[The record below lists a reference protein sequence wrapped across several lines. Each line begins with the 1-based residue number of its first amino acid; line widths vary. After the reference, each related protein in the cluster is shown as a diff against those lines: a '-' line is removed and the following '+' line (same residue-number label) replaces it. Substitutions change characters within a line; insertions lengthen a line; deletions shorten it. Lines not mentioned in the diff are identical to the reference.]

1 MSHMGATPSARALVV
16 HPKQMVERR
25 PVGAVPAAKISIS
38 HTNTNPTKTTAAR
51 HRLALS
57 IHTSLYQRDTRSSLF
72 GITKTNPVSS
82 DCAIGEV
89 ISYFSKRCA

>member
-1 MSHMGATPSARALVV
+1 
-16 HPKQMVERR
+16 MVESR

-38 HTNTNPTKTTAAR
+38 QTNKNPTKTTAAR
-51 HRLALS
+51 HKPALS
-57 IHTSLYQRDTRSSLF
+57 IHTSLSQLDIRSSLF

-89 ISYFSKRCA
+89 ISYFSKRCAFK